1 MRPKGQT
8 GAPRLT
14 ESDSSKVL
22 KGSFQKE
29 KSSFLLS
36 ILIFK
41 SKVRTRMSFSTL
53 VPVLILFSPLFA
65 KFKNFLIEVFRLI
78 TSLSHLITL
87 TLAYS
92 SGIIKFVF
100 SAVFSSIS
108 ASPSS
113 VLSSPI
119 FFVKIS

>member
-1 MRPKGQT
+1 MP
-8 GAPRLT
+8 
-14 ESDSSKVL
+14 
-22 KGSFQKE
+22 
-29 KSSFLLS
+29 
-36 ILIFK
+36 
-41 SKVRTRMSFSTL
+41 FSTF
-53 VPVLILFSPLFA
+53 VPDFILFSPLFA
-65 KFKNFLIEVFRLI
+65 KFKNFLIEVFRLT
-78 TSLSHLITL
+78 TSLSRLIAL

-92 SGIIKFVF
+92 SGIIEFIF